1 MVRRLILVLLLSLLV
16 SPPALAQ
23 NEPFRIVNRTHVS
36 ATALHAVRSGRP
48 DWGGNLLN
56 RAVLEP
62 DGFFALRPNEGAGCR
77 FDLRIVLR
85 DGREVVR
92 RNTDIC
98 TERTVE
104 MTIPAGPT
112 AVAPAPAAPAS
123 PGTAAGKPP
132 PLPSDV
138 ATGPG
143 MAAPRPPGARPN
155 PNARAST
162 GTGFVVGPQDVLT
175 NHHVIEGCARVLVR
189 NAEGRTLVAQVPAM
203 DTRRDLALLRVSGS
217 PGPAL
222 AFRANPVRRGES
234 VVTYGFPLAGLL
246 SSGPTLTT
254 GEVSALSGL
263 NDNPTQF
270 QISAPVQQGNS
281 GGPLL
286 DRQGNVIGVI
296 VSKLNAARVA
306 QRTGDI
312 PQNVNFAVK
321 GTEAVDFLRRSG
333 ITPAMRESPGGERA
347 AVEVGEQAHPSTVF
361 IRCER

>member
-1 MVRRLILVLLLSLLV
+1 M
-16 SPPALAQ
+16 ALAPAAAPPPVAQ
-23 NEPFRIVNRTHVS
+23 
-36 ATALHAVRSGRP
+36 
-48 DWGGNLLN
+48 
-56 RAVLEP
+56 RAP
-62 DGFFALRPNEGAGCR
+62 PG
-77 FDLRIVLR
+77 
-85 DGREVVR
+85 
-92 RNTDIC
+92 
-98 TERTVE
+98 
-104 MTIPAGPT
+104 
-112 AVAPAPAAPAS
+112 APAPAGPDGKPEPLPGGVAAG
-123 PGTAAGKPP
+123 PGTA
-132 PLPSDV
+132 
-138 ATGPG
+138 
-143 MAAPRPPGARPN
+143 PGAVPAPRPN

-162 GTGFVVGPQDVLT
+162 GTGFVVGPEQVLT
-175 NHHVIEGCARVLVR
+175 NHHVIEGCSRILVR
-189 NAEGRTLVAQVPAM
+189 TADGRTLPGQVPAA
-203 DTRRDLALLRVSGS
+203 DARRDLALVRVAGS
-217 PGPAL
+217 PGPVL

-254 GEVSALSGL
+254 GEVSALAGL

-321 GTEAVDFLRRSG
+321 GTEAVDFLRRNNV
-333 ITPAMRESPGGERA
+333 TPVLRESPSGERP
-347 AVEVGEQAHPSTVF
+347 AVDVGEQAHASTVF